1 MAKDGRRYPLVIYT
15 RMMDR
20 WWPAI
25 FTLGLALLGLAWA
38 VRSYGYEEWRWLA
51 FTSVGGLNIFLG
63 LLLLILRKSAYVQS
77 FNDHLRLATPF
88 LRLNI
93 SYKRFRRA
101 SSANMGVLFPPGS
114 TSNWRAEIIEPL
126 TKMTAIVIE
135 LTSYPMPQSTLR
147 MFLSPFF
154 FKDKTPHFVILVDDW
169 MKFSN
174 DLESM
179 RQGGVSSTPQQRR
192 DNSILSR
199 LPGKNK

>member
-1 MAKDGRRYPLVIYT
+1 MAKGGRRYPLVVYT

-25 FTLGLALLGLAWA
+25 FALGLALLSLAWA
-38 VRSYGYEEWRWLA
+38 IRSYGYEEWRWLA

-63 LLLLILRKSAYVQS
+63 LVLLVMRKSAYVQP
-77 FNDHLRLATPF
+77 FNDYLRLVTPF

-101 SSANMGVLFPPGS
+101 STSNMNVLFPPQS
-114 TSNWRAEIIEPL
+114 VSNWRAEIIEPFA
-126 TKMTAIVIE
+126 KMTVIIIE
-135 LTSYPMPQSTLR
+135 LTSCPMSQSTLR

-174 DLESM
+174 ELESM

-199 LPGKNK
+199 LPTKNK